1 MPRFALPPPR
11 LLVFGAL
18 MLAFTLPCR
27 AESPWRYSA
36 DGTELEI
43 DAGAT
48 GQITRWSVDG
58 RTIVKT
64 AQPSSPL
71 QMTEA
76 NGVKWHFTAAS
87 FSQTSGEVGPSVKID
102 GALAPDGDATR
113 GVPMTLTYHLADAGR
128 KITVTLESP
137 EAPRALVGSYA
148 WQLPLGLQ
156 PRKRVWYLSDYGFEW
171 DTRYFYQLTVAP
183 VAGYDGTPWGLLP
196 IPDRNIWRHFALDQL
211 APDAYRLWKA
221 AEDGN
226 APLTM
231 HQGRSPAPVVQIYD
245 EKAGLDVEYPA
256 LRAQAPKSLRVD
268 ADAGGLVEVQLW
280 PGFSAP
286 TDARRSG
293 AFARQELV
301 LNARNS
307 EKAVMQA
314 RVDWRTRYEPAF
326 SKRPDPAKVLDE
338 PEWVVKAPSGSPVQT
353 VTGGYPFAQGEL
365 RDTARIRVLAAG
377 NPVAAQAR
385 PLGYWPDGSVK
396 WAELSF
402 LVDTRLAVAKCIGP
416 RVTLRSGLAVPIT
429 VKTDSSDTAP
439 KPASSV
445 QVETLADRGVT
456 VATGDLRV
464 ELGTGSNWLR
474 SANLRGQP
482 VVTSGTAYTDYLRA
496 PGKVVPFDHSA
507 TGGRI
512 EKGTLTVDSI
522 KVEEPSPQRAIVRL
536 EGFTNNQEP
545 TRIVMRLEFLAGR
558 HEVRISHT
566 AVFRYKDARTTFL
579 TGMGLNLALAGD
591 LVGTKAVRLTQESS
605 FLRTLRAD
613 GLVQADTTAPSGW
626 LRAGGSGPGVT
637 AVLRDFREKSPMSLA
652 LDPASRAL
660 RLEFWPSN
668 IQSMDTR
675 RYSDFLHMAQLE
687 SAATTTPDT
696 WVHKNYYPEG
706 SFYGVS
712 CTHEAL
718 LAFDD
723 GRKPAEGE
731 QLAADFQSPPL
742 LYSGW
747 DRYTAT
753 GVVTD
758 HASAASWPRMW
769 DAWTR
774 LTRFFLYHRDLHD
787 WRGLWT
793 FGDFQHR
800 FRGGYGWIVPPE
812 VLVAMPKGSVKDK
825 RHMDNRPAND
835 WCYDIGA
842 YGWTNT
848 EGLPNLFLQNEYL
861 RHGNRA
867 VYFAAEALARH
878 SRDVIV
884 RQEGPLLGKG
894 TRHGV
899 QPWSGGNHEERQTA
913 ATEWRLHYFL
923 SGDGRTRDVIEN
935 LYQNVYDKREVTYIA
950 SHGGR
955 LPGLLFHWELTG
967 DKTEG
972 ERLARYVSTFVSDKG
987 IYAAPAVAFP
997 QATTF
1002 REPSGLNSG
1011 SQFLHTFGAMHA
1023 LIEYQGLTGDVALT
1037 RALIRMAD
1045 EVVKSPVIDTRA
1057 LGEGDYSWPPVAFAA
1072 LHADDP
1078 QPYRAFLKRYLES
1091 YGWRAAYQPV
1101 TENPAHWSGP
1111 TGLMTMPVPL
1121 GFFWANWAPYVGASM
1136 PEGEVWSPEIA
1147 KAYGDYE
1154 QNGDSRTAARPS
1166 WQSQFDG
1173 IPALKD
1179 YLGAQ
1184 QPWLKNQP

>member
-1 MPRFALPPPR
+1 MPNPVASLPR
-11 LLVFGAL
+11 LLLLILSLASAL
-18 MLAFTLPCR
+18 AAR
-27 AESPWRYSA
+27 SESPWRYSSGGV
-36 DGTELEI
+36 DLEI
-43 DAGAT
+43 DAGST
-48 GQITRWSVDG
+48 GQITRWTVDG
-58 RTIVKT
+58 RQVVNTS
-64 AQPSSPL
+64 QPSSPL
-71 QMTEA
+71 RITDGDGA
-76 NGVKWHFTAAS
+76 RWSFSAAS
-87 FSQTSGEVGPSVKID
+87 FSEASDDGGPAVKIA
-102 GALAPDGDATR
+102 GMLAPDIDTAR
-113 GVPMTLTYHLADAGR
+113 GVPMTLTYRLSDRGR
-128 KITVTLESP
+128 KITLALESP
-137 EAPRALVGSYA
+137 EPPRAIVGSYS
-148 WQLPLGLQ
+148 WRLPLGLQ

-183 VAGYDGTPWGLLP
+183 VAGFDGTPWGLLA

-231 HQGRSPAPVVQIYD
+231 HQGRSPAPVMQVYD

-256 LRAQAPKSLRVD
+256 LRTQAPKSLRVD
-268 ADAGGLVEVQLW
+268 ASDGGLVEIQLW
-280 PGFSAP
+280 PGFCAP
-286 TDARRSG
+286 TDARRTG
-293 AFARQELV
+293 AFVRQELV
-301 LNARNS
+301 LTARDS
-307 EKAVMQA
+307 EKAALQA
-314 RVDWRTRYEPAF
+314 QADCRTRYASEF
-326 SKRPDPAKVLDE
+326 SRRPDPAKVLDE
-338 PEWVVKAPSGSPVQT
+338 PEWIVKAPSGSPVQT

-365 RDTARIRVLAAG
+365 RDTARIRVFAAG
-377 NPVAAQAR
+377 SPVDAQTR

-402 LVDTRLAVAKCIGP
+402 PVDTRLAVAECPAP
-416 RVTLRSGLAVPIT
+416 RVTLRSGLGVPIT
-429 VKTDSSDTAP
+429 VKVAANKVSPTTRTAVRIQ
-439 KPASSV
+439 K
-445 QVETLADRGVT
+445 LNDGGVAVT
-456 VATGDLRV
+456 TGDLQV
-464 ELGTGSNWLR
+464 ELGAGSNWLR

-482 VVTSGTAYTDYLRA
+482 IVTSGTAYTDYLRDPAKVA
-496 PGKVVPFDHSA
+496 PFGRSA

-512 EKGTLTVDSI
+512 EHGALAVDSI
-522 KVEEPSPQRAIVRL
+522 LVEESGPQRAVVRL
-536 EGFTNNQEP
+536 EGFTTNKEP

-558 HEVRISHT
+558 NEIRISHT

-579 TGMGLNLALAGD
+579 SGMGLNFSLAGD
-591 LVGTKAVRLTQESS
+591 IAGTKAVRLTQESS
-605 FLRTLRAD
+605 FLRTLQVD
-613 GLVQADTTAPSGW
+613 GVAQTDPPSGW
-626 LRAGGSGPGVT
+626 LRAGGPGPGMT
-637 AVLRDFREKSPMSLA
+637 AALRDFRDKAPMSVA
-652 LDPASRAL
+652 IDPASRAL
-660 RLEFWPSN
+660 RLEFWPSG
-668 IQSMDTR
+668 IHPMDTR
-675 RYSDFLHMAQLE
+675 RYSDFLHLAQLE
-687 SAATTTPDT
+687 SAATTAPDT

-706 SFYGVS
+706 SFYGIA

-723 GRKPAEGE
+723 GRKPADGE

-747 DRYTAT
+747 ERYTAT

-758 HASAASWPRMW
+758 HASPSTWPRMW

-812 VLVAMPKGSVKDK
+812 VLAAMPKGSVKDK

-935 LYQNVYDKREVTYIA
+935 LHGKIYDKREVSYVA

-967 DKTEG
+967 DKAEG
-972 ERLARYVSTFVSDKG
+972 ERLGRYVSAFVSDKG
-987 IYAAPAVAFP
+987 IYAAPAVTFP

-1002 REPSGLNSG
+1002 REPSMLNSG

-1023 LIEYQGLTGDVALT
+1023 LIEYQGLTGDAALK
-1037 RALIRMAD
+1037 RALILMAD
-1045 EVVKSPVIDTRA
+1045 QVVKSPVIDTRA

-1078 QPYRAFLKRYLES
+1078 RPYRAFLKRYLES

-1121 GFFWANWAPYVGASM
+1121 GFFWANWAPYVGAAM
-1136 PEGEVWSPEIA
+1136 PEGEVWAPEIA
-1147 KAYGDYE
+1147 KAYEDYE
-1154 QNGDSRTAARPS
+1154 QNGDPRTAARPG

-1179 YLGAQ
+1179 YLGTQ
-1184 QPWLKNQP
+1184 QPWLKKQP